1 MTHDAIE
8 QDSLAA
14 PERVYRELR
23 RAILEGDVAP
33 GERLTTLSVAER
45 LGVSRTPVRAALLR
59 LEADGLV
66 ESDGGRSARVRGLT
80 VDEVEQA
87 YDVAMGLEGML
98 VFRLAQ
104 SATNEQQQRLL
115 ETVEA
120 MEAAAKTGDRGAWVE
135 ADELFHTLL
144 PEFGGNPL
152 LAGVMH
158 RVETIIGRL
167 RFLSLH
173 VNPGG
178 AEDSAHEHHSVVDA
192 IRRGDA
198 EDARRQHHE
207 HWERVRS
214 ANISF
219 LREGFSG
226 SAGYLFSMPSLRRKA
241 PKEVPAP

>member
-1 MTHDAIE
+1 MTDQTEPQH
-8 QDSLAA
+8 LAA

-23 RAILEGDVAP
+23 REILEGNVAP
-33 GERLTTLSVAER
+33 GERLTTLAVAER

-66 ESDGGRSARVRGLT
+66 ESDGGRSARVRGLS
-80 VDEVEQA
+80 VDEVEHA

-98 VFRLAQ
+98 VYRLAQ
-104 SATNEQQQRLL
+104 EASDEQRQQLL
-115 ETVEA
+115 ETVDA
-120 MEAAAKTGDRGAWVE
+120 MEAAAKSGDRSAWVE
-135 ADELFHTLL
+135 ADERFHTLL
-144 PEFGGNPL
+144 PEFGGNQL
-152 LAGVMH
+152 LAGMMH

-173 VNPGG
+173 VNPQG
-178 AEDSAHEHHSVVDA
+178 AEDSAHDHHAVVDA

-198 EDARRQHHE
+198 EGARRRHHE

-226 SAGYLFSMPSLRRKA
+226 NAGYLFSVPSARRSPGKEA
-241 PKEVPAP
+241 PRP